1 MGDSSNV
8 IIKCLGK
15 ALKTSIKYVVAA
27 NVKFFEQF
35 NKEITSKVTKQNN
48 NLNTS
53 VTMFICLGKKFIFFI
68 KDDMKKIYECISYK
82 NLISYE
88 YDKKSSETLILNTQ
102 NIKKLDYT
110 IVKISV
116 NSKNRNVFKNNIMCY
131 YSIYYQYYHDKIISL
146 KENETNNKNKKLE
159 IKENEEE
166 EIKNSK
172 YHKEIIKGYSCYLR
186 GIIKKL
192 QSSQPSYHIKYIKEK
207 KKNPKTFEEEENYF
221 SNECD
226 LFFDITEQIPINT
239 FDNNEN
245 IKDISFHSYEYV
257 LNILSNQIKSQN
269 YWILE
274 NESFNKKINMNED
287 MSLWEGWKIIVRT
300 CEPIY
305 SNIIFLFLRRK
316 YIPPYFDT
324 YQDFCIILNEKCS
337 LENYEINPEAF
348 KIINLASNTLSSPIT
363 TSVKKNELFLK
374 AKVDSLLVDEDTLY
388 FYQNVYGIIGD
399 DIYTFGYEFLSSL
412 ISYFEETNVKDKIIP
427 LKSIVEYK
435 KKKFGLECNKWKFN
449 YFHDFMGKIFEN
461 IEKITKVKIPKN
473 EELEKEIDKNTKNEK
488 NNDENNNIE
497 QLIDDISVTEEKS
510 PSGKNKNIKNL
521 SKQNFVN
528 IWTKKLSRF
537 LAFVLNGGLTDY
549 KINYEDFLRNI
560 LDTCQNSNNDLSD
573 LCYNTINFK
582 DLQIKSNDIFQN
594 KSILVSLDSTNT
606 SISFNHD
613 AMVHCISSNFLQK
626 YLESIGYKFISTI
639 LVNRCTNKILKA
651 LYEDLKCS
659 DNINYNNETR
669 NIINLISPLRQI
681 FEDNRQN
688 PITLLLVAKCLCML
702 TKNDKYKVHR
712 IKLIYEGNVLKT
724 ISEYLKKY
732 NYNKNLVLAC
742 LDLIGYIIGE
752 TQNKLK
758 EILYS
763 DNHDGLMDRLLL
775 FLEKPNVPGVYYSQL
790 IMIKVLT
797 LILNLTTIIE
807 ADCRNEFNND
817 YQFIYGL
824 LINLLVNESREKIVD
839 PDEEESSILDFK
851 IYYLIMILTS
861 KKESA
866 QNYLFDSFNFIQII
880 EDNSEKYLKQMNSII
895 QMKDKI
901 SDAELKAIGK
911 KVYKF
916 MEMVYYLII
925 NNDDRK
931 KEIFNNCVNFKEL
944 KEYCEN
950 NIYSILKENDVKSD
964 VLNMLTK
971 VFTKVQED
979 IF

>member
-1 MGDSSNV
+1 MGDNNV

-226 LFFDITEQIPINT
+226 LFFDITEQIAINT

-245 IKDISFHSYEYV
+245 IKDLSFHAYEYV

-305 SNIIFLFLRRK
+305 SNMIFLFLRRK

-324 YQDFCIILNEKCS
+324 YQDFCLILTEKS
-337 LENYEINPEAF
+337 SYDNYEINPEGI
-348 KIINLASNTLSSPIT
+348 KIINLAANTLSTPIT
-363 TSVKKNELFLK
+363 TTVNENKLFLQ

-388 FYQNVYGIIGD
+388 FYQNVYGIIGK
-399 DIYTFGYEFLSSL
+399 DIYTFGYEFLAAL
-412 ISYFEETNVKDKIIP
+412 IFYFETTNVKDAVLPLKKIIE
-427 LKSIVEYK
+427 KK
-435 KKKFGLECNKWKFN
+435 KKKFELICDKWYTNDKTKNF
-449 YFHDFMGKIFEN
+449 DFMEKIISN
-461 IEKITKVKIPKN
+461 IERVTKSKLSDQLIDNDILTTEEDNKEERKIENEN
-473 EELEKEIDKNTKNEK
+473 EELITPNQNLKKNSNFSKDKFA
-488 NNDENNNIE
+488 I
-497 QLIDDISVTEEKS
+497 
-510 PSGKNKNIKNL
+510 
-521 SKQNFVN
+521 

-549 KINYEDFLRNI
+549 KINYEEFLRNI
-560 LDTCQNSNNDLSD
+560 LDVCQKSNNDISD

-582 DLQIKSNDIFQN
+582 DLYVKSNKVFQP
-594 KSILVSLDSTNT
+594 KSVLVSLDADSE
-606 SISFNHD
+606 ISFNHD
-613 AMVHCISSNFLQK
+613 AIVHCIAANFLQK

-639 LVNRCTNKILKA
+639 LVNHCTNQMLKA
-651 LYEDLKCS
+651 LYEDLKFS
-659 DNINYNNETR
+659 DNINNNSETR
-669 NIINLISPLRQI
+669 NIINLIL
-681 FEDNRQN
+681 
-688 PITLLLVAKCLCML
+688 
-702 TKNDKYKVHR
+702 
-712 IKLIYEGNVLKT
+712 
-724 ISEYLKKY
+724 
-732 NYNKNLVLAC
+732 
-742 LDLIGYIIGE
+742 
-752 TQNKLK
+752 
-758 EILYS
+758 
-763 DNHDGLMDRLLL
+763 
-775 FLEKPNVPGVYYSQL
+775 
-790 IMIKVLT
+790 
-797 LILNLTTIIE
+797 
-807 ADCRNEFNND
+807 
-817 YQFIYGL
+817 
-824 LINLLVNESREKIVD
+824 
-839 PDEEESSILDFK
+839 
-851 IYYLIMILTS
+851 
-861 KKESA
+861 
-866 QNYLFDSFNFIQII
+866 
-880 EDNSEKYLKQMNSII
+880 
-895 QMKDKI
+895 
-901 SDAELKAIGK
+901 
-911 KVYKF
+911 
-916 MEMVYYLII
+916 
-925 NNDDRK
+925 
-931 KEIFNNCVNFKEL
+931 
-944 KEYCEN
+944 
-950 NIYSILKENDVKSD
+950 
-964 VLNMLTK
+964 
-971 VFTKVQED
+971 
-979 IF
+979 